1 MKVLAAIQ
9 SPKGLCI
16 NCLVSVGVDV
26 MGSLGI
32 PVASIMSLV
41 KDCGEMFLRL
51 LSGNGVNKVNVFAVA
66 HDLAGLCPVYA

>member
-9 SPKGLCI
+9 SPKGQCI
-16 NCLVSVGVDV
+16 NCLVSVGLDV
-26 MGSLGI
+26 MIFGI

-41 KDCGEMFLRL
+41 KDSGEMFLRL
-51 LSGNGVNKVNVFAVA
+51 LSGNGVNKANVFAVA

>member
-9 SPKGLCI
+9 SPKGQCI
-16 NCLVSVGVDV
+16 NYLVSVGLDV
-26 MGSLGI
+26 MGILGI

>member
-9 SPKGLCI
+9 SPKGQCI
-16 NCLVSVGVDV
+16 NSFVSVGLDV
-26 MGSLGI
+26 IGILGF

-41 KDCGEMFLRL
+41 KDNGEMFLRL
-51 LSGNGVNKVNVFAVA
+51 LSGNGVNKANVFAVT

>member
-9 SPKGLCI
+9 SPKGQCI
-16 NCLVSVGVDV
+16 NCLASVGLDV
-26 MGSLGI
+26 MVFWGI
-32 PVASIMSLV
+32 PEASIMSLV

-51 LSGNGVNKVNVFAVA
+51 LFGNGVNKANVFAVA